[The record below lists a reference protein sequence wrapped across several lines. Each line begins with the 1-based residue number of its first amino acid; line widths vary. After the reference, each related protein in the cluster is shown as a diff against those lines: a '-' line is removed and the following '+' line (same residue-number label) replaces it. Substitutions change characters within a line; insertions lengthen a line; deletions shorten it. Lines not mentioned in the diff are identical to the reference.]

1 MSLLRLRMEAK
12 GTAIMREVVLP
23 EDFTL
28 AFLHAAIQS
37 VFGWLDCHLHEFT
50 DSKGM
55 RYGDRDGEPPD
66 DGGPYSF
73 DDDFPMKKFFR
84 KPGDRLEYE
93 YDFGDMNEVSI
104 SLVGRTT
111 AARRAHFLS
120 QGPDMVEDSASLGG
134 TEGVVEKLKHG
145 KQSERRQIAIWLSDA
160 FRKSTEQVIHEP
172 SAGEIFLRIYR
183 MVWLADVAEVNQK
196 RFYWHDL
203 YQDCM
208 NIPWLSRDVSM
219 V

>member
-28 AFLHAAIQS
+28 AFLHATIQS
-37 VFGWLDCHLHEFT
+37 VFGWLDYHLHEFT

-55 RYGDRDGEPPD
+55 RYGDRDAEPPD

-73 DDDFPMKKFFR
+73 DDEFPMKHFFR
-84 KPGDRLEYE
+84 KAGDRLEYE

-104 SLVGRTT
+104 ALVGRTT
-111 AARRAHFLS
+111 AAKPAHFHS
-120 QGPDMVEDSASLGG
+120 HGTDMVEDSASLGG

-145 KQSERRQIAIWLSDA
+145 KQSERRQIANWLSDA
-160 FRKSTEQVIHEP
+160 FRKSTEQVVHEP
-172 SAGEIFLRIYR
+172 SAGEIFLRIYH
-183 MVWLADVAEVNQK
+183 MVWLADVAEGNKK

-208 NIPWLSRDVSM
+208 NVPW
-219 V
+219 

>member
-12 GTAIMREVVLP
+12 GTAIMREVALP

-120 QGPDMVEDSASLGG
+120 QGPDMNGRRCRK
-134 TEGVVEKLKHG
+134 TEAWKAKRKTADCHL
-145 KQSERRQIAIWLSDA
+145 A
-160 FRKSTEQVIHEP
+160 FRCISEK
-172 SAGEIFLRIYR
+172 YR
-183 MVWLADVAEVNQK
+183 TGN
-196 RFYWHDL
+196 
-203 YQDCM
+203 
-208 NIPWLSRDVSM
+208 S
-219 V
+219 